1 MFKANQLF
9 ILSGVSDSVM
19 CDYQQI
25 GKKTVFTFCHAKDKA
40 MEDLLIVT
48 VQSDRLIDKDAV
60 KQSFNVSYSMGA
72 IQQAESDPLPSS
84 AAACGVIVAIVNDVF
99 PLEG

>member
-19 CDYQQI
+19 CSYNQD
-25 GKKTVFTFCHAKDKA
+25 GKKTIFTFCHVDDKTQV
-40 MEDLLIVT
+40 DQLIVT
-48 VQSDRLIDKDAV
+48 VQSDRLIDKGTV
-60 KQSFNVSYSMGA
+60 KQSFNVSYLMGN
-72 IQQAESDPLPSS
+72 IQQGESAPLPSS